1 MFPDQFFNGNAMEV
15 FLNVQEVIFMVQVDE
30 LTKDKE
36 EHIMYVL
43 SLYRAHAVIAC
54 SPIFKDKSVLTSG

>member
-43 SLYRAHAVIAC
+43 RFFKAHSAFDC
-54 SPIFKDKSVLTSG
+54 S